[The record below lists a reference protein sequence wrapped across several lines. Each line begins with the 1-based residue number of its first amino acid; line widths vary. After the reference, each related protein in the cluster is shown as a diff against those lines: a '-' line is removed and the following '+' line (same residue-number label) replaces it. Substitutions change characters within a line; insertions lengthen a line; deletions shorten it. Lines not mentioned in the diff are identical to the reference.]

1 MKPLRAQRLLRI
13 SRVVSDLRRAEMFY
27 SDALGFR
34 RLAQE
39 RVAPALLA
47 ALGMEGAVAEQVVM
61 RLGEEEIVLVQFE
74 AQGRPCP
81 PDSQSRDLWFQHL
94 AIVVRDMDR
103 AYANLS
109 ARAGWEPI
117 SWGGPQQLP
126 RANGSE
132 RAFKF
137 HDPDGHPLE
146 LLWFPPGQGREQWH
160 LRTAPTPFLGID
172 HSAIAVS
179 LTSRSL
185 AFYRRLGLLPVQR
198 SWNYGQAQSAL
209 DGLFGANLR
218 VIGLRS
224 VAAEGPGLEL
234 LRYRPPGRPLIAPRA
249 NDLMTDWVTLAV
261 TGSEGSSPV
270 ALRDPDGHLLVLE
283 DEGLPGA

>member
-1 MKPLRAQRLLRI
+1 MKALRAQRILRI
-13 SRVVSDLRRAEMFY
+13 SRVVSDLRHAEMFY

-39 RVAPALLA
+39 PLAPALLA
-47 ALGMEGAVAEQVVM
+47 ALGLEGAAAEQLVM
-61 RLGEEEIVLVQFE
+61 RLGEEEIALVQFE
-74 AQGRPCP
+74 AQGRPFP
-81 PDSQSRDLWFQHL
+81 AESQSRDLWFQHL

-137 HDPDGHPLE
+137 RDPDGHPLE

-160 LRTAPTPFLGID
+160 LRTSSTPFLGID

-179 LTSRSL
+179 LTSHSL
-185 AFYRRLGLLPVQR
+185 AFYRRLGLSPVTR
-198 SWNYGQAQSAL
+198 SWNHGQAQSAL
-209 DGLFGANLR
+209 DGLFAARLR
-218 VIGLRS
+218 VIGLRPETG
-224 VAAEGPGLEL
+224 EGPGLEL
-234 LRYRPPGRPLIAPRA
+234 LRYRPPGRPAIAPRP
-249 NDLMTDWVTLAV
+249 NDQATDWVTLAV
-261 TGSEGSSPV
+261 TGSAASAPM
-270 ALRDPDGHLLVLE
+270 ALRDPDGHLLVLVDQE
-283 DEGLPGA
+283 PSGA